1 MKLRLQYH
9 CNNERRR
16 QSVRKDKSMNGI
28 DYLEV
33 LDQHAPDKEL
43 RQQTLL
49 VYLFKPVPDD
59 LSAINVEIYGGVRIT
74 QVNVE
79 WAVCASDYDS
89 LIDNGLISEIEH
101 SFFQDLRDQDNS
113 DHLLLVR
120 TDTYGDYSTYR
131 LCLVRSPTDPSPP
144 DNFDPILSSV
154 DFSFKVECKGDFDC
168 KAAQKCPPEYIP
180 EPLINYQ
187 AKDYASFRQLMLDR
201 LSLIMPDWKERNT
214 ADLGIVLVE
223 LLAYVGDYLSYY
235 QDAVATEAYLN
246 TARKRISIRRHS
258 RLLDYTVHDGCNSRV
273 WVCFEI
279 TESSPV
285 YLKKEDEITK
295 QRTRLLTS
303 CIDGPV
309 VEYANWEKVVE
320 ANRPEVFELMHDVSL
335 YPAHN
340 HIFFYTWDSELCCLP
355 KGATSATLCDNPD
368 NRLMLRSGDVLIFEE
383 RLGTATGENAD
394 ADPAHRHAVRLIDV
408 YPEAQIASDG
418 TRTPAPVRTDSLTGQ
433 AIVEIKWHYG
443 DALPFP
449 LCISTLISGMVI
461 ADMAWARG
469 NVVLADQGRTIENE
483 LLSPEVVP
491 DKERYR
497 PHLLHTNIIF
507 CSSYDH
513 DKAQRASAYSATAQE
528 PIYAL
533 PAVELNDNGDLWSP
547 VRDLLN
553 SDRFALEFVVE
564 MEDDATAH
572 LRFGDDVLGR
582 KPAAGAALKATY
594 RVSSGTTGN
603 LGAGAITH
611 VVPVNSGTNRIIHVR
626 NPLPAQGKTEA
637 EKTEQVRIY
646 APHAFRS
653 QQRAVTQDD
662 YAKVAQRHFE
672 VQKAVATLRW
682 TGSWYTMFITV
693 DRKGGRKV
701 DGLFKK
707 ELHEFI
713 ERFRMAGHDIE
724 IDTPHFVPLD
734 IAFTICVAPGF
745 LRSAVKQALLEK
757 FSNTDLPDGRQGFF
771 HPDNFTFGQS
781 VYLSHIAAA
790 AMQVPGVLW
799 IDTGK
804 KPAHRFTRLRQP
816 SSIEL
821 DEGMITF
828 ERLEIM
834 QLDND
839 PNAPENGKI
848 EFFMEGGL

>member
-1 MKLRLQYH
+1 MRLQYR
-9 CNNERRR
+9 CNNKKRH
-16 QSVRKDKSMNGI
+16 QSVREHKSINGI

-33 LDQHAPDKEL
+33 LDQDTPDKEL

-49 VYLFKPVPDD
+49 VYLFKPVPAD
-59 LSAINVEIYGGVRIT
+59 LSAINVKIYGGVRVT
-74 QVNVE
+74 QVNVQ
-79 WAVCASDYDS
+79 WAVCARDCDY
-89 LIDNGLISEIEH
+89 LIDNGLISKIEH
-101 SFFQDLRDQDNS
+101 SFFRDLGGQPNS
-113 DHLLLVR
+113 DRLLLVR

-131 LCLVRSPTDPSPP
+131 LCLVRSSTDPAPP
-144 DNFDPILSSV
+144 DNFDPILSCV
-154 DFSFKVECKGDFDC
+154 DFSFKIECMGDFDC
-168 KAAQKCPPEYIP
+168 KTVIKCPQEYIP
-180 EPLINYQ
+180 EPLIDYQ

-201 LSLIMPDWKERNT
+201 LLVIMPDWKERNT

-223 LLAYVGDYLSYY
+223 LLAYAGDYLSYY

-258 RLLDYTVHDGCNSRV
+258 RLLDYPVHDGCNSRV

-279 TESSPV
+279 TEGVPV

-295 QRTRLLTS
+295 RRTRLLTS

-309 VEYANWEKVVE
+309 VEYANWEKVVD
-320 ANRPEVFELMHDVSL
+320 AKRPEVFELMHDVSL

-340 HIFFYTWDSELCCLP
+340 HIFFYTWDNELCCLP
-355 KGATSATLCDNPD
+355 KGATSATLCDDPN
-368 NRLMLRSGDVLIFEE
+368 NRLMLHSGDVLIFEE
-383 RLGTATGENAD
+383 RLGAATGEKAD
-394 ADPAHRHAVRLIDV
+394 ADPAHRHAVRLTHV
-408 YPEAQIASDG
+408 YPEAQIMSDG
-418 TRTPAPVRTDSLTGQ
+418 TRRPDPVHREDPLTEQ
-433 AIVEIKWHYG
+433 AIVEIEWQLR

-449 LCISTLISGMVI
+449 LCISARVRGIII
-461 ADMAWARG
+461 ADIAWVSG
-469 NVVLADQGRTIENE
+469 NVVLADQGKTIENE

-497 PHLLHTNIIF
+497 PHLLHTSIIF

-513 DKAQRASAYSATAQE
+513 DKAQRASASHIIAQE
-528 PIYAL
+528 PTDAL
-533 PAVELNDNGDLWSP
+533 PAVQLNDNGDLWSP
-547 VRDLLN
+547 ARDLLS

-564 MEDDATAH
+564 MEDDAKAR

-582 KPAAGAALKATY
+582 KPASGASLKATY
-594 RVSSGTTGN
+594 RVSSGSTGN
-603 LGAGAITH
+603 VGAGTITH
-611 VVPVNSGTNRIIHVR
+611 VVPVKSEINRIKRVW
-626 NPLPAQGKTEA
+626 NPLPAHGKTEA

-672 VQKAVATLRW
+672 VQKAVAILRW

-701 DGLFKK
+701 DALFKK
-707 ELHEFI
+707 ELREFI

-734 IAFTICVAPGF
+734 VAFSICVAPGF
-745 LRSAVKQALLEK
+745 LRSAVNQALLEI
-757 FSNTDLPDGRQGFF
+757 FSNIGLPDGRQGFF

-799 IDTGK
+799 IDTSK
-804 KPAHRFTRLRQP
+804 KPAHRFKRWRQP
-816 SSIEL
+816 SRDEL